1 MTKLITQL
9 EVIDYYFQKMETYFG
24 KKHANLLQKNI
35 NGGDSTY
42 SGSPKS
48 TLSDR
53 VPNSLEEE
61 KDSIEEGGFEI

>member
-1 MTKLITQL
+1 
-9 EVIDYYFQKMETYFG
+9 METYFG

-35 NGGDSTY
+35 NSGDSAY

-53 VPNSLEEE
+53 VPNSFEEE
-61 KDSIEEGGFEI
+61 KDSIEEGGFEV